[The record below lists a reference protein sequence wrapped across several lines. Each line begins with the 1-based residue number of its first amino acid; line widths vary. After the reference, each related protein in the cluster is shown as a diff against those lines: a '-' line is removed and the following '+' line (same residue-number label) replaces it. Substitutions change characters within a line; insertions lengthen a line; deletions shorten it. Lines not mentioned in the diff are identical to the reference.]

1 MEKLSYEEAVAELES
16 VVKRIEDP
24 QVDMA
29 DIKGL
34 IKRANELAAF
44 CREELIGYEKEFS
57 ALLEE
62 K

>member
-1 MEKLSYEEAVAELES
+1 MEKMSYEEAVAELDKI
-16 VVKRIEDP
+16 VKRIEDP

-34 IKRANELAAF
+34 IKRANELVLF
-44 CREELIGYEKEFS
+44 CKDELMGYEKEFS
-57 ALLEE
+57 SLLEE